1 MAHKNAFDAR
11 FELLEQKL
19 KQFHRLLLKIKHGT
33 QNGESIAKF
42 RQEIAEATALCE
54 VCLNLKRDIQYAITK
69 YTDIET
75 GEKNHDRRQHERE
88 H

>member
-1 MAHKNAFDAR
+1 MVYKNSFNAR

-19 KQFHRLLLKIKHGT
+19 KQFHQLLLKIEHGKR
-33 QNGESIAKF
+33 NGESITKF
-42 RQEIAEATALCE
+42 RLEIAEAVALCE
-54 VCLNLKRDIQYAITK
+54 VCQNLKRDIQYAITK

>member
-1 MAHKNAFDAR
+1 MPYKNSFNAR

-19 KQFHRLLLKIKHGT
+19 KQFHQLLLKIEHGK
-33 QNGESIAKF
+33 QNGESITKF
-42 RQEIAEATALCE
+42 RLEIAEAVALCE
-54 VCLNLKRDIQYAITK
+54 VCQNLKRDIQYAITK